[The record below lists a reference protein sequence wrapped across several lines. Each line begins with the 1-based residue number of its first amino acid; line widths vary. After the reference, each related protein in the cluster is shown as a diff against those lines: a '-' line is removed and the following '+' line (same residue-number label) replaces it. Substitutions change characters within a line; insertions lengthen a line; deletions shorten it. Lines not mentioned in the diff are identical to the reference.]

1 MHFSVHFQNR
11 HDRDFSYGLV
21 FEPAP
26 HWYRGADLVA
36 RANAQGQRYG
46 YGGVARLLDAD
57 VLRFDGLEVKPNAV
71 VLVHEYGPGT
81 GEDLVMLQEDLQN
94 EGFSVQ
100 TFYVTKDAAKR
111 AG

>member
-11 HDRDFSYGLV
+11 EDRDFSFGLV

-36 RANAQGQRYG
+36 RANAQGPRYT
-46 YGGVARLLDAD
+46 YGGVARLD
-57 VLRFDGLEVKPNAV
+57 VEVLNFDGLEVKPTAV
-71 VLVHEYGPGT
+71 VLVHEYGSGT
-81 GEDLVMLQEDLQN
+81 GEDLVMLQEDLLN
-94 EGFSVQ
+94 EGFAVQ
-100 TFYVTKDAAKR
+100 TFYVAGDTAKR